1 MRQTLLLLTVT
12 GLTSVGACAL
22 GLRRLGLPGARLGQ
36 AVLGMCRLAGTAI
49 VFLSLNLLIG
59 LAGVLL
65 ARGVLGVFVSVYL
78 LNDAFLPVLSVLQ
91 AVIFEGWRAQ
101 RPAR

>member
-1 MRQTLLLLTVT
+1 MRHTLLLLTVT
-12 GLTSVGACAL
+12 GLTSVGACAI
-22 GLRRLGLPGARLGQ
+22 GMRRLGLPGDGLGQ
-36 AVLGMCRLAGTAI
+36 ALLGMCRLAGTAI

-65 ARGVLGVFVSVYL
+65 ARGLGVFVSVYL

-91 AVIFEGWRAQ
+91 AVIFECWRAQ
-101 RPAR
+101 RTAR